1 MKEIVKTPD
10 ELQADIKVL
19 KDEDHAVYSKEEYD
33 KVKEEYETYMKEDKV
48 CLYTYAGGYD
58 RENLMAFRIV
68 EVGRHDNSDGTKSEG
83 TLTFQ
88 ARSASY
94 KGAKMLNTEN
104 NTTWE
109 NSGVRKS
116 LQKGFSPSAGAYTCA
131 CLRGFLRKT

>member
-1 MKEIVKTPD
+1 MSLWRFSRPLTHSE
-10 ELQADIKVL
+10 
-19 KDEDHAVYSKEEYD
+19 EEYD
-33 KVKEEYETYMKEDKV
+33 KIKEEYETYMKEDKV

-83 TLTFQ
+83 ALTFQ

-94 KGAKMLNTEN
+94 KGAKMLNNEN

-116 LQKGFSPSAGAYTCA
+116 LQKGFGPSAGAYACA